1 MPFAFSKV
9 TIANTGAKQALL
21 DDEHLMAGL
30 NVAAGKITY
39 KPVADD
45 LGYEFVEPAVALNA

>member
-1 MPFAFSKV
+1 MPFAV
-9 TIANTGAKQALL
+9 TIANKGAKQALL

-45 LGYEFVEPAVALNA
+45 LGYEYVEPSVALNA